1 MKAKIDIL
9 RLLSYSLAFFMLHSP
24 CAGSTPTGCKSLVV
38 SFHGLKP
45 MVSNTAHLRRAAPRQ
60 SKICKLVLLF
70 TRLALSLDKIGCASE
85 MKIGTSSFSFHSA
98 CTIFALKIKVM
109 ERKFKTS
116 AKCAGCVKAI
126 GEKLSAV
133 LSDGDWSID
142 LNSADRVLS
151 VSADEPTDAVIEQL
165 VREAGFKIEKI

>member
-1 MKAKIDIL
+1 
-9 RLLSYSLAFFMLHSP
+9 
-24 CAGSTPTGCKSLVV
+24 
-38 SFHGLKP
+38 
-45 MVSNTAHLRRAAPRQ
+45 
-60 SKICKLVLLF
+60 
-70 TRLALSLDKIGCASE
+70 